1 MLDSDRQYLSRFEL
15 DPDIEFRWEDLYGFD
30 VSYEFTYDDEM
41 DTFDDVNIRDA
52 EDTIPRDD
60 FLFKN

>member
-1 MLDSDRQYLSRFEL
+1 MMDSDRQYLSRFEL

-41 DTFDDVNIRDA
+41 DTIDDENMLDA
-52 EDTIPRDD
+52 EDTIPEDD
-60 FLFKN
+60 FLFEK